1 MATSNYSLR
10 DERIMSRRR
19 SANHSIDWDQREIAI
34 AYGYL
39 TDPVKQGVWK
49 LESQWR
55 FGEGLTSYI
64 QKELLDTAKDGFKL
78 KSRVIKVDTRQ
89 LKELVSRTETFS
101 FLFSLFANL
110 LKQEEK
116 VETLDEYLSAN
127 EEDDLIFSVLDLD
140 KLRSEYAEA
149 LTAFKEGLFYDNMR
163 TSFDTSM
170 SKVKDGMFYI
180 SIAPRDRIRHRDYP
194 YTGEDTLL
202 AKHKTIELLAFEKE
216 PLEKIYTFLSLLGKA
231 SDFTCYKLYSPEEE
245 LLSIYTKVT
254 EVMLPYVV
262 SSKPV
267 RALFSKMMSDY
278 KDDSPTATIS
288 TAGQVGEECLT
299 QLYETLYRKPVP
311 QNMTLGALR
320 DSISEYTK
328 KMKKVKTSSISNK
341 NDAQKEIK
349 DKLTAA
355 KILNKQ
361 LLMQVCKVLLELDD
375 TNHRNVVARLRTLEG
390 LENDY
395 SVFPQ
400 LIRTNLNNLLRLR
413 NIVSHKSIDPVGM
426 AEALQSV
433 YYSLSLYIWWDTQRK
448 KIDWNKDSREIVHQF
463 ISAASSY
470 DN

>member
-1 MATSNYSLR
+1 MVTGNYSLR

-19 SANHSIDWDQREIAI
+19 PASRNIDWNQREIAL
-34 AYGYL
+34 AYDYL
-39 TDPVKQGVWK
+39 TNPVKQGVWK
-49 LESQWR
+49 LELQWR

-64 QKELLDTAKDGFKL
+64 QKELLDTAKEGFKL
-78 KSRVIKVDTRQ
+78 KSRVVRVDTRQ

-101 FLFSLFANL
+101 FLFSLFASL

-127 EEDDLIFSVLDLD
+127 EEDDLIFSVLDMN
-140 KLRSEYAEA
+140 KLRAEYADA
-149 LTAFKEGLFYDNMR
+149 LTAFKEGLYYDNMR
-163 TSFDTSM
+163 TSFDSSM

-180 SIAPRDRIRHRDYP
+180 SIAPRDRIRHRDYA
-194 YTGEDTLL
+194 YHGEEALST
-202 AKHKTIELLAFEKE
+202 KSKTIEILAFEKE
-216 PLEKIYTFLSLLGKA
+216 PLEKIYSFLSLLGKA
-231 SDFTCYKLYSPEEE
+231 SDFVCYKVYSPEEE

-267 RALFSKMMSDY
+267 RALFIKMMSDY

-299 QLYETLYRKPVP
+299 QLYETLHRKPVP

-328 KMKKVKTSSISNK
+328 KMKKVKNSTISNK

-349 DKLTAA
+349 DKITAA
-355 KILNKQ
+355 KTLNKQ
-361 LLMQVCKVLLELDD
+361 LLMHVSKILLEIDD
-375 TNHRNVVARLRTLEG
+375 ANHKSVVARLRTLEG
-390 LENDY
+390 IENDY

-426 AEALQSV
+426 SEALQSV

-448 KIDWNKDSREIVHQF
+448 RIDWSKDNREIVHQF
-463 ISAASSY
+463 ISAASNY
-470 DN
+470 DS